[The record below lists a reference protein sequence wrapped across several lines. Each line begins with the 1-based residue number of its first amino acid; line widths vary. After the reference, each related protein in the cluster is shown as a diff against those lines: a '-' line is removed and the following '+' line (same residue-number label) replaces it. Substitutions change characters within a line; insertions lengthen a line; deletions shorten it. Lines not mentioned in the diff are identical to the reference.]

1 MGNTVLN
8 KFTFNNDN
16 NTKTNK
22 DSEGINENTTSFDKD
37 NEITQQYYERENDK
51 KTGNSFINNLLG
63 RFELFERKEINIKI
77 IDPLKDISNKIIILN
92 EEILDD
98 VLYDYYPDYNSNIIA
113 TLNGY
118 MLSKEASLKDNN
130 IQNNDEIYVS
140 EPFEILFSLS
150 EEKKYSVKCSRY
162 QFFFDVFQRFRKRD
176 CPKKYSQRLS
186 ACYFDKK
193 LLNSFDIIENLGMKT
208 KAEIR
213 VTFGNNN
220 NTKCLYDKGMEII
233 NKINYVYLKNKENSI
248 SIHDI
253 KVELISKNF
262 DKEELKNLTII
273 NFTNLKMLTLIDCNI
288 PDLKF
293 FASIPFVNLQELNLQ
308 KNQIPFLE
316 DINLL
321 KLEKLDLS
329 YNYLKK
335 NMLPDKNSKNYK
347 NKNISI
353 NMPLLKVLNLSNN
366 KIEDISLLEK
376 LKIDCLKELYLNNNE
391 IDDIQLLKRV
401 PFSKLKKINLSN
413 NKINDINIF
422 SELAFFNYIER
433 IDLMNNEIVN
443 LNVLRNIS
451 LPRLKVLNI
460 LNNDITDYS
469 VLRLIF
475 FPKLETLYAF
485 PSQLDPDNYDKSSD
499 VYQNFA
505 SLCENIKEKG
515 VEIKYTL
522 YD

>member
-22 DSEGINENTTSFDKD
+22 DNEGINENTNSFDKD

-273 NFTNLKMLTLIDCNI
+273 NFNNGMIHEGETIKEITRN
-288 PDLKF
+288 DLKHSPNIGVKISQKSLKF
-293 FASIPFVNLQELNLQ
+293 PIQ
-308 KNQIPFLE
+308 KNNDLIFNINSSSTKFLFST
-316 DINLL
+316 N
-321 KLEKLDLS
+321 
-329 YNYLKK
+329 
-335 NMLPDKNSKNYK
+335 KNSNLETKSKIRKTKNENNKKDSFRNINIQIDRQSLEIKGGNVILNDKRDNEKDDNYK
-347 NKNISI
+347 
-353 NMPLLKVLNLSNN
+353 
-366 KIEDISLLEK
+366 
-376 LKIDCLKELYLNNNE
+376 
-391 IDDIQLLKRV
+391 
-401 PFSKLKKINLSN
+401 
-413 NKINDINIF
+413 
-422 SELAFFNYIER
+422 
-433 IDLMNNEIVN
+433 
-443 LNVLRNIS
+443 
-451 LPRLKVLNI
+451 
-460 LNNDITDYS
+460 
-469 VLRLIF
+469 
-475 FPKLETLYAF
+475 
-485 PSQLDPDNYDKSSD
+485 
-499 VYQNFA
+499 
-505 SLCENIKEKG
+505 IKEYFNNI
-515 VEIKYTL
+515 E
-522 YD
+522 